1 MKKLLI
7 LLCTLLPLGAM
18 AQSAKIAYV
27 KSQEVFAAMPELS
40 NVESTMAKMEEDYK
54 KELQAMQDEFTKKYT
69 VYISQRDSLTD
80 NIRLR
85 REQEIQDIRERMDNF
100 VQVAQQDTQ
109 KKQMELIQPIQQK
122 LQDAIKAV
130 GAEKGYSYILDPAA
144 LLYTGTDAVDATP
157 FVKAKLGLQ

>member
-7 LLCTLLPLGAM
+7 LLCVLLPMGAM
-18 AQSAKIAYV
+18 AQGVKIAYV
-27 KSQEVFAAMPELS
+27 KSQEVFTAMPELA

-54 KELQAMQDEFTKKYT
+54 KELQQIQDEFTKKYT

-85 REQEIQDIRERMDNF
+85 REQELQDIRERMDNF

-109 KKQMELIQPIQQK
+109 KKQLEMIQPIQK
-122 LQDAIKAV
+122 KIQDAIKAV
-130 GAEKGYSYILDPAA
+130 GTEKGYTYIIDQANVLFINPNAE
-144 LLYTGTDAVDATP
+144 DATP
-157 FVKAKLGLQ
+157 LVRAKLGMK

>member
-7 LLCTLLPLGAM
+7 LLCILLPMGAM
-18 AQSAKIAYV
+18 AQGVKIAYV
-27 KSQEVFAAMPELS
+27 KSQEVFTAMPELA

-54 KELQAMQDEFTKKYT
+54 KELQQIQDEFTKKYT
-69 VYISQRDSLTD
+69 VYVSQRDSLTE

-85 REQEIQDIRERMDNF
+85 REQELQDIRERMDNF

-109 KKQMELIQPIQQK
+109 KKQMEMIQPIQQK

-130 GAEKGYSYILDPAA
+130 GTEKGYTFILDQANVLFVNPNAE
-144 LLYTGTDAVDATP
+144 DATP
-157 FVKAKLGLQ
+157 LVKAKLGM